1 MPPNVRVSNS
11 NTVLTQQLLH
21 SSPQQQVNATVIN
34 QLPRQ
39 SLSGSLSSP
48 PPQGV
53 LLASTPGM
61 PLSVGSYPSATTPN
75 QSLSAPVSVKTEMTG
90 TDPMQILLT
99 EIKVEPKPESTC
111 NSITD
116 EDMKV
121 DIHSSQSVDQT
132 GIEDTSTNMSTDLD
146 DCSANSNSSLLGS
159 ALEIKQDPGVSG
171 QLNPVKPVAKKGN
184 KTWFALIHRVYKV
197 NVKLIHIAP

>member
-1 MPPNVRVSNS
+1 MPPNVRASNS
-11 NTVLTQQLLH
+11 NALLSQQLVH
-21 SSPQQQVNATVIN
+21 SSPQQQMSATVIN

-39 SLSGSLSSP
+39 TLSGSLSSP
-48 PPQGV
+48 PPQAV

-75 QSLSAPVSVKTEMTG
+75 QSLSAPVSVKTELNQMTA
-90 TDPMQILLT
+90 TDSMQMLLT
-99 EIKVEPKPESTC
+99 EIKVEPKPESTS
-111 NSITD
+111 NSIAD
-116 EDMKV
+116 EDIKV

-184 KTWFALIHRVYKV
+184 
-197 NVKLIHIAP
+197 